1 MSRLNDILNDYAA
14 KNPVRFHMPG
24 NKGKLNFGINISTDV
39 TELAFTDNLYN
50 PDADTGII
58 HELENKIAECFF
70 PELTNIHSVI
80 SCGGA
85 TLCIQAAILSLLR
98 INAYNGKYLI
108 CDRLSHI
115 SLINTLAL
123 LNVTPLWVY
132 DTDIEKNIGDYSE
145 TYESEIIGVF
155 MTSPDYYGIIKD
167 INAISDICKKYSLP
181 LIVDNSHGSHLAFHN
196 NGELHPINKGADISI
211 DSVHKT
217 LPALTGAAILHTAK
231 KFDKEML
238 RSSMRVFA
246 STSPSFLI
254 LQSVEFM
261 LEYLTAHGRDE
272 HRILLDN
279 INYFKNEAENIGFRF
294 DYFSTEPYRI
304 ILNLNVDIGGKFLYE
319 YLCLENIICEFY
331 DAENVVI
338 IPSVFNSDAN
348 FIALLDALKKFAGKY
363 QFCSQP
369 YAKAIKTIKANT
381 VLNLS
386 QVLKLPRKKI
396 LAADAAG
403 KISAEAIAVYPP
415 GVPIVL
421 PGEAIAENNIGE
433 IKQMREYIEVID
445 G

>member
-1 MSRLNDILNDYAA
+1 MSRLNDILNDYTA

-24 NKGKLNFGINISTDV
+24 NKGKLNLGINISTDV

-58 HELENKIAECFF
+58 HELENKITGCFF
-70 PELTNIHSVI
+70 PELNNIHSVI

-85 TLCIQAAILSLLR
+85 TLCIQSAILSLLR
-98 INAYNGKYLI
+98 INAYKGKYLI

-123 LNVTPLWVY
+123 LDITPLWVY
-132 DTDIEKNIGDYSE
+132 ESDSDNNIKDFSE
-145 TYESEIIGVF
+145 AYGSEIIGVF

-167 INAISDICKKYSLP
+167 IKAISDICKKYSLP

-196 NGELHPINKGADISI
+196 NGELHPINEGVDISI

-217 LPALTGAAILHTAK
+217 LPALTGAAILHTDK
-231 KFDKEML
+231 KFDKDML

-261 LEYLTAHGRDE
+261 LECLTAHGGRDE

-304 ILNLNVDIGGKFLYE
+304 ILNADIGGKFLYE
-319 YLCLENIICEFY
+319 YLCSENIICEFY

-338 IPSVFNSDAN
+338 IPSIFNTRAD

-369 YAKAIKTIKANT
+369 YAKTIKAIKANT

-396 LAADAAG
+396 LTVDAAG
-403 KISAEAIAVYPP
+403 KISAEAIAIYPP
-415 GVPIVL
+415 GVPIIL
-421 PGEAIAENNIGE
+421 PGEAIDENNIDK